1 MLIKKILATIIL
13 HFLVIFILVIPKTV
27 LAQEKGP
34 PKPKEWKGSGEKIE
48 FQSIP
53 VITVKDFLTGKV
65 PEKMQTIWGTLNFP
79 ANAPDKNVPVVV
91 VLHGGGGIHGSEER
105 WLNIFNSMGLATF
118 MVDSNWPRRKCKETF
133 KKAIPNCN
141 DVHKGITRI
150 VDARR
155 ALELLSKHPRI
166 DPARIGC
173 IGSSLGGIGCLYQ
186 SVKRFQKMWGAPGL
200 EFAASV
206 PMYPVCNFKYEEDD
220 VMSDEP
226 IRIHIGD
233 LDQYGSAESCI
244 KYVERLRL
252 KGKDITV
259 TVYPGVHHSFV
270 TKISGPKGT
279 MTTMKQK
286 GRYFAQCNFEENT
299 DSSLMNEEN
308 LGEGFNQILTQVG
321 FNEWLASAEEKKI
334 KKLFKYAKGGNKRGY
349 ANPTIIFDK
358 SCVTKVGTNKYDEA
372 ASKKVTRLV
381 KEFFTETL
389 LN

>member
-1 MLIKKILATIIL
+1 MKTRII
-13 HFLVIFILVIPKTV
+13 IFITAFLFILNFLIPTTV
-27 LAQEKGP
+27 LSSGP
-34 PKPKEWKGSGEKIE
+34 PPAKKWKGEGEVLE
-48 FQSIP
+48 FESIP
-53 VITVKDFLTGKV
+53 VITVKDFLNGKV
-65 PEKMQTIWGTLNFP
+65 PEKARTVWGTLNFP

-91 VLHGGGGIHGSEER
+91 VLHGSGGIHDSAEF
-105 WLNIFNSMGLATF
+105 WLSALNSMGLATF
-118 MVDSNWPRRKCKETF
+118 MVDSNWPRRKCKKIF
-133 KKAIPNCN
+133 KKAIPTCS

-173 IGSSLGGIGCLYQ
+173 LGSSLGGIGCLYQ

-259 TVYPGVHHSFV
+259 TVYPDVHHSFV
-270 TKISGPKGT
+270 TKIIGPNGPMT
-279 MTTMKQK
+279 MMKQK
-286 GRYFAQCNFEENT
+286 GRFFAQCNFEENT

-358 SCVTKVGTNKYDEA
+358 SCVTKVGTNKYDEEA
-372 ASKKVTRLV
+372 AKKVTRLV
-381 KEFFTETL
+381 KEFFISTFKL
-389 LN
+389 

>member
-1 MLIKKILATIIL
+1 MKTRIIIFVTAFLFTLNFLIPTK
-13 HFLVIFILVIPKTV
+13 V
-27 LAQEKGP
+27 LSSGP
-34 PKPKEWKGSGEKIE
+34 PPAKKWKGEGEVLE
-48 FQSIP
+48 FESIP
-53 VITVKDFLTGKV
+53 VITVKDFLNGKV
-65 PEKMQTIWGTLNFP
+65 PEKAQTVWGTLNFP

-91 VLHGGGGIHGSEER
+91 VLHGGGGIHNAEEQ
-105 WLNIFNSMGLATF
+105 WLSVFNSMGLATF
-118 MVDSNWPRRKCKETF
+118 MVDSNWPRRKCKKTF

-173 IGSSLGGIGCLYQ
+173 LGSSLGGIGCLYQ

-233 LDQYGSAESCI
+233 LDEYGSAESCI

-259 TVYPGVHHSFV
+259 TVYPDVHHSFV
-270 TKISGPKGT
+270 TKIIGPNGPMT
-279 MTTMKQK
+279 MMKQK
-286 GRYFAQCNFEENT
+286 GRFFAQCNFEENT

-321 FNEWLASAEEKKI
+321 FKEWLASAEEKKI

-358 SCVTKVGTNKYDEA
+358 SCVTKAGTNKYDEA

-381 KEFFTETL
+381 KEFFTTIFKL
-389 LN
+389 

>member
-1 MLIKKILATIIL
+1 MKKNIIIL
-13 HFLVIFILVIPKTV
+13 VTAFLLISNLIIPTTV
-27 LAQEKGP
+27 LSEGH
-34 PKPKEWKGSGEKIE
+34 PKPKEWKGEGTKIE

-53 VITVKDFLTGKV
+53 VITVKDFLNGKV
-65 PEKMQTIWGTLNFP
+65 PEKTQTVWGTLNFP

-91 VLHGGGGIHGSEER
+91 VLHGGGGIHNAEEQ
-105 WLNIFNSMGLATF
+105 WLSVFNSMGLATF
-118 MVDSNWPRRKCKETF
+118 MVDSNWPRRKCKKTF

-173 IGSSLGGIGCLYQ
+173 LGSSLGGIGCLYQ

-206 PMYPVCNFKYEEDD
+206 PMYPVCNFKYKEDD

-233 LDQYGSAESCI
+233 LDQYGSAESCV
-244 KYVERLRL
+244 KYVERLHL
-252 KGKDITV
+252 KGKDITI
-259 TVYPGVHHSFV
+259 TVYPGVHHAFDA
-270 TKISGPKGT
+270 KITTQHGPQ
-279 MTTMKQK
+279 TTFKQK
-286 GRYFAQCNFEENT
+286 GRFFSQCNFEENT
-299 DSSLMNEEN
+299 DSSVLNEEN
-308 LGEGFNQILTQVG
+308 LGEGFQQILTQVG

-334 KKLFKYAKGGNKRGY
+334 KKLFKWAKGGNKRGY
-349 ANPTIIFDK
+349 ADATIIFDK
-358 SCVTKVGTNKYDEA
+358 SCVTKVGTNKYDEEA
-372 ASKKVTRLV
+372 AKKVTRLV
-381 KEFFTETL
+381 KEFFTTIFKL
-389 LN
+389 

>member
-1 MLIKKILATIIL
+1 MKTRII
-13 HFLVIFILVIPKTV
+13 IFITAFLFALNFLIPTTV
-27 LAQEKGP
+27 LSSNGP
-34 PKPKEWKGSGEKIE
+34 PPAKKWKGEGEVLE
-48 FQSIP
+48 FESIP
-53 VITVKDFLTGKV
+53 VITVKDFLNGKV
-65 PEKMQTIWGTLNFP
+65 PEKARTVWGTLNFP

-91 VLHGGGGIHGSEER
+91 VLHGSGGIHDSAEF
-105 WLNIFNSMGLATF
+105 WLSALNSMGLATF
-118 MVDSNWPRRKCKETF
+118 MVDSNWPRRKCKKIF
-133 KKAIPNCN
+133 KKAIPNCS

-173 IGSSLGGIGCLYQ
+173 LGSSLGGIGCLYQ

-299 DSSLMNEEN
+299 DSSVLNEEN

-381 KEFFTETL
+381 KEFFTTTL
-389 LN
+389 KK

>member
-1 MLIKKILATIIL
+1 MKKNIIIL
-13 HFLVIFILVIPKTV
+13 VTAFLLISNLVIPTTV
-27 LAQEKGP
+27 LPQEGR
-34 PKPKEWKGSGEKIE
+34 PKPKEWKGEGKKIE

-53 VITVKDFLTGKV
+53 VITVKDFLNGKV
-65 PEKMQTIWGTLNFP
+65 PEKARTVWGTLNFP

-91 VLHGGGGIHGSEER
+91 VLHGMGGIHDSAEY
-105 WLNIFNSMGLATF
+105 WLSALNSMGLATF
-118 MVDSNWPRRKCKETF
+118 MVDSNWPRRKCKKIF
-133 KKAIPNCN
+133 KKAIPTCS

-173 IGSSLGGIGCLYQ
+173 LGSSLGGIGCLYQ

-233 LDQYGSAESCI
+233 LDEYGSAESCI

-259 TVYPGVHHSFV
+259 TVYPDVHHSFV
-270 TKISGPKGT
+270 TKIIGPNGPMT
-279 MTTMKQK
+279 MMKQK
-286 GRYFAQCNFEENT
+286 GRFFAQCNFEENT

-321 FNEWLASAEEKKI
+321 FKEWLASAEEKKI

-358 SCVTKVGTNKYDEA
+358 SCVTKAGTNKYDEA

-381 KEFFTETL
+381 KEFFTTIFKL
-389 LN
+389 

>member
-1 MLIKKILATIIL
+1 MKKILLIL
-13 HFLVIFILVIPKTV
+13 VTAFLLITNLVIPTTV
-27 LAQEKGP
+27 LSEGH
-34 PKPKEWKGSGEKIE
+34 PKPKEWKGEGTKIE

-53 VITVKDFLTGKV
+53 VITVKDFLNGKV
-65 PEKMQTIWGTLNFP
+65 PEKERTVWGTLNFP

-91 VLHGGGGIHGSEER
+91 VLHGMGGIHDSAEY
-105 WLNIFNSMGLATF
+105 WLSALNSMGLATF
-118 MVDSNWPRRKCKETF
+118 MVDSNWPRRKCKKTF

-173 IGSSLGGIGCLYQ
+173 LGSSLGGIGCLYQ

-206 PMYPVCNFKYEEDD
+206 PMYPVCNFKYKEDD

-233 LDQYGSAESCI
+233 LDQYGSAESCV
-244 KYVERLRL
+244 KYVERLHL
-252 KGKDITV
+252 KGKDITI
-259 TVYPGVHHSFV
+259 TVYPGVHHAFDA
-270 TKISGPKGT
+270 KITTQHGPQ
-279 MTTMKQK
+279 TTFKQK
-286 GRYFAQCNFEENT
+286 GRFFSQCNFEENT
-299 DSSLMNEEN
+299 DSSVLNEEN
-308 LGEGFNQILTQVG
+308 LGEGFQQILTQVG

-334 KKLFKYAKGGNKRGY
+334 KKLFKYSKGGNKRGY
-349 ANPTIIFDK
+349 VSPTIIFDK
-358 SCVTKVGTNKYDEA
+358 SCVTKVGTNKYDEEA
-372 ASKKVTRLV
+372 AKKVTRLV
-381 KEFFTETL
+381 KEFFTTAFKL
-389 LN
+389 

>member
-1 MLIKKILATIIL
+1 MKKNIIIL
-13 HFLVIFILVIPKTV
+13 VTAFLLISNLVIPTTV
-27 LAQEKGP
+27 LSQEGR
-34 PKPKEWKGSGEKIE
+34 PKPKEWKGEGKKIE

-53 VITVKDFLTGKV
+53 VITVKDFLNGKV
-65 PEKMQTIWGTLNFP
+65 PEKARTVWGTLNFP

-91 VLHGGGGIHGSEER
+91 VLHGMGGIHDSAEY
-105 WLNIFNSMGLATF
+105 WLSALNSMGLATF
-118 MVDSNWPRRKCKETF
+118 MVDSNWPRRKCKKIF
-133 KKAIPNCN
+133 KKAIPNCS

-173 IGSSLGGIGCLYQ
+173 LGSSLGGIGCLYQ

-233 LDQYGSAESCI
+233 LDEYGSAESCI

-259 TVYPGVHHSFV
+259 TVYPDVHHSFV
-270 TKISGPKGT
+270 TKIIGPNGPMT
-279 MTTMKQK
+279 MMKQK
-286 GRYFAQCNFEENT
+286 GRFFAQCNFEENT

-321 FNEWLASAEEKKI
+321 FKEWLASAEEKKI

-372 ASKKVTRLV
+372 ASKKVTGLV
-381 KEFFTETL
+381 KEFFTTIFKL
-389 LN
+389 

>member
-1 MLIKKILATIIL
+1 MKTRII
-13 HFLVIFILVIPKTV
+13 IFITAFLFTLNLLIPTTV
-27 LAQEKGP
+27 LSSGP
-34 PKPKEWKGSGEKIE
+34 PPAKKWKGEGEVLE
-48 FQSIP
+48 FESIP
-53 VITVKDFLTGKV
+53 VITVKDFLNGKV
-65 PEKMQTIWGTLNFP
+65 PEKARTVWGTLNFP

-91 VLHGGGGIHGSEER
+91 VLHGSGGIHDSAEF
-105 WLNIFNSMGLATF
+105 WLSALNSMGLATF
-118 MVDSNWPRRKCKETF
+118 MVDSNWPRRKCKKIF
-133 KKAIPNCN
+133 KKAIPNCS

-173 IGSSLGGIGCLYQ
+173 LGSSLGGIGCLYQ

-299 DSSLMNEEN
+299 DSSVLNEEN

-372 ASKKVTRLV
+372 ASKKVTGLV
-381 KEFFTETL
+381 KEFFTTTL
-389 LN
+389 KK

>member
-1 MLIKKILATIIL
+1 MKKHIIVLVTAFLLI
-13 HFLVIFILVIPKTV
+13 FNLVIPTTV
-27 LAQEKGP
+27 LSEGH
-34 PKPKEWKGSGEKIE
+34 PKPKEWKGEGTKIE

-53 VITVKDFLTGKV
+53 VITVKDFLNGKA
-65 PEKMQTIWGTLNFP
+65 PEETKTIWGTLNFP

-91 VLHGGGGIHGSEER
+91 VLHGGGGIHNAEEQ
-105 WLNIFNSMGLATF
+105 WLSVFNSMGLATF
-118 MVDSNWPRRKCKETF
+118 MVDSNWPRRKCKKIF

-173 IGSSLGGIGCLYQ
+173 LGSSLGGIGCLYQ

-233 LDQYGSAESCI
+233 LDQYGSAESCV
-244 KYVERLRL
+244 KYVERLHL
-252 KGKDITV
+252 KGKDITI
-259 TVYPGVHHSFV
+259 TVYPGVHHAFDA
-270 TKISGPKGT
+270 KITGRDGP
-279 MTTMKQK
+279 MTTFKQK
-286 GRYFAQCNFEENT
+286 GRFFSKCNFEENT
-299 DSSLMNEEN
+299 DSSVLNEEN
-308 LGEGFNQILTQVG
+308 LGEGFPQILTQVG

-334 KKLFKYAKGGNKRGY
+334 KKLFKYSKGGNKRGY
-349 ANPTIIFDK
+349 VSPTIIFDK
-358 SCVTKVGTNKYDEA
+358 SCVTKVGTNKYDEEA
-372 ASKKVTRLV
+372 AKKVTRLV
-381 KEFFTETL
+381 KEFFTTTL
-389 LN
+389 KK

>member
-1 MLIKKILATIIL
+1 MKTRIL
-13 HFLVIFILVIPKTV
+13 IFITVFLFALNFLIPTTV
-27 LAQEKGP
+27 LSSNGP
-34 PKPKEWKGSGEKIE
+34 PPAKKWKGEGEVLE
-48 FQSIP
+48 FESIP
-53 VITVKDFLTGKV
+53 VITVKDFLNGKV
-65 PEKMQTIWGTLNFP
+65 PEKARTVWGTLNFP

-91 VLHGGGGIHGSEER
+91 VLHGMGGIHDSAEY
-105 WLNIFNSMGLATF
+105 WLSALNSMGLATF
-118 MVDSNWPRRKCKETF
+118 MVDSNWPRRKCKKIF
-133 KKAIPNCN
+133 KKAIPTCS

-173 IGSSLGGIGCLYQ
+173 LGSSLGGIGCLYQ

-233 LDQYGSAESCI
+233 LDEYGSAESCI

-259 TVYPGVHHSFV
+259 TVYPDVHHSFV
-270 TKISGPKGT
+270 TKIIGPNGPMT
-279 MTTMKQK
+279 MMKQK
-286 GRYFAQCNFEENT
+286 GRFFAQCNFEENT

-321 FNEWLASAEEKKI
+321 FKEWLASAEEKKI

-372 ASKKVTRLV
+372 ASKKVTGLV
-381 KEFFTETL
+381 KEFFTTTL
-389 LN
+389 KK

>member
-1 MLIKKILATIIL
+1 MKKFIAISIWLTVVLFAIN
-13 HFLVIFILVIPKTV
+13 LVMPTTV
-27 LAQEKGP
+27 LSEGH
-34 PKPKEWKGSGEKIE
+34 PKPKEWKGEGTKIE

-53 VITVKDFLTGKV
+53 VITVKDFLNGKV
-65 PEKMQTIWGTLNFP
+65 PEKTQTVWGTLNFP

-91 VLHGGGGIHGSEER
+91 VLHGGGGIHNAEEQ
-105 WLNIFNSMGLATF
+105 WLSVFNSMGLATF
-118 MVDSNWPRRKCKETF
+118 MVDSNWPRRKCKKIF
-133 KKAIPNCN
+133 KKAIPNCS

-173 IGSSLGGIGCLYQ
+173 LGSSLGGIGCLYQ

-233 LDQYGSAESCI
+233 LDEYGSAESCI

-259 TVYPGVHHSFV
+259 TVYPDVHHSFV
-270 TKISGPKGT
+270 TKIIGPNGPMT
-279 MTTMKQK
+279 MMKQK
-286 GRYFAQCNFEENT
+286 GRFFAQCNFEENT

-321 FNEWLASAEEKKI
+321 FKEWLASAEEKKI

-358 SCVTKVGTNKYDEA
+358 SCVTKAGTNKYDEA

-381 KEFFTETL
+381 KEFFTTTFKL
-389 LN
+389 Q

>member
-1 MLIKKILATIIL
+1 MKTRII
-13 HFLVIFILVIPKTV
+13 IFITAFLFILNFLIPTTV
-27 LAQEKGP
+27 LSSGP
-34 PKPKEWKGSGEKIE
+34 PPAKKWKGEGEVLE
-48 FQSIP
+48 FESIP
-53 VITVKDFLTGKV
+53 VITVKDFLNGKV
-65 PEKMQTIWGTLNFP
+65 PEKAQTVWGTLNFP

-91 VLHGGGGIHGSEER
+91 VLHGGGGIHNAEEQ
-105 WLNIFNSMGLATF
+105 WLSVFNSMGLATF
-118 MVDSNWPRRKCKETF
+118 MVDSNWPRRKCKKTF

-173 IGSSLGGIGCLYQ
+173 LGSSLGGIGCLYQ

-206 PMYPVCNFKYEEDD
+206 PMYPVCNFKYKEDD

-233 LDQYGSAESCI
+233 LDQYGSAESCV
-244 KYVERLRL
+244 KYVERLHL
-252 KGKDITV
+252 KGKDITI
-259 TVYPGVHHSFV
+259 TVYPGVHHAFD
-270 TKISGPKGT
+270 TMITGKSGPQIT
-279 MTTMKQK
+279 FKQK
-286 GRYFAQCNFEENT
+286 GQFFSQCNFEENT
-299 DSSLMNEEN
+299 DSSVLNEEN
-308 LGEGFNQILTQVG
+308 LGEGFQQILTQVG
-321 FNEWLASAEEKKI
+321 LNEWLASAEEKKI

-358 SCVTKVGTNKYDEA
+358 SCVTKVGTNKYNKEA
-372 ASKKVTRLV
+372 AKKVTGLV
-381 KEFFTETL
+381 KEFFTTTL
-389 LN
+389 KK